1 MNPAMFSPSAHFSLS
16 DSLFAPGAFLSLDG
30 LLSHGGGDG
39 LELAG
44 SGGDDLGLTGSG
56 GLLSPDTLLPLRQ
69 HSLPRRWRI
78 RQLPPGRAGPN
89 CKIDWDIRFKIIKGV
104 CEGIRFLHTR
114 LTGPVVHMNLE
125 PNSIW
130 LDDNWVPKI
139 ADFGLSRLFGND
151 NSRIFTVHENWNNH
165 QIESAYPSLDANG
178 LQQVKACISIG
189 LMCVELDRS
198 KRPSIVDIVNK
209 LNGKSI
215 AIFDEI
221 RSEPSS
227 QEKIT
232 AMTTALLD
240 VYPPQLRFPFKP
252 DKLFS
257 CPLRLTNMT
266 GYWVA
271 ARLLTKNP
279 KRYVAKMPLCG
290 VVPPHSTYT
299 LVVTMREPRKQHLL
313 NGDEFLMLES
323 SIIDEGDLCLKN
335 ADLDSAAMAFNSFF
349 GEANSSAKV
358 HKQTLKVVSDSYQGA
373 ASDKVVCSRKF
384 VQVLSV
390 DVHPTEPWIMT
401 SHHGGDILI
410 WDYVEQIEAIFNVI
424 FSTVVYS
431 AKFIEREEWL
441 VAGDGDGTIYVYSYE
456 TDEEVTSIE
465 AHEGDVTSLAVH
477 PTSPFLLSSSD
488 DRLIK
493 LWDWEKG
500 WECSKTFEGHTN
512 RVTQVIF
519 NPVDTDSFVSAS
531 LDRTIRIWNTASL
544 ETKTILTDDPLL
556 CVHNY
561 TSDFRHHLITGSWNG
576 TSQVWDLQTES
587 CVQTLEGHV
596 NRISCV
602 YRHPELPVVITG
614 SYDGTVRL
622 WNSTTYRLE
631 NIIGVNLGAVY
642 SFGYIKDFRSTFAFD
657 TM

>member
-1 MNPAMFSPSAHFSLS
+1 
-16 DSLFAPGAFLSLDG
+16 
-30 LLSHGGGDG
+30 
-39 LELAG
+39 
-44 SGGDDLGLTGSG
+44 
-56 GLLSPDTLLPLRQ
+56 
-69 HSLPRRWRI
+69 
-78 RQLPPGRAGPN
+78 
-89 CKIDWDIRFKIIKGV
+89 
-104 CEGIRFLHTR
+104 
-114 LTGPVVHMNLE
+114 MNLE
-125 PNSIW
+125 PKSIW

-151 NSRIFTVHENWNNH
+151 NSRIFTVHENWNADH
-165 QIESAYPSLDANG
+165 QIVSAYPSLDANG
-178 LQQVKACISIG
+178 LQLVKACISIG
-189 LMCVELDRS
+189 LMCVEPDGS

-215 AIFDEI
+215 AIFDEYFIAKTDYDHIKQKFMDYTLDDPNQII
-221 RSEPSS
+221 RSEPSY
-227 QEKIT
+227 QIT
-232 AMTTALLD
+232 PMTSVLLD

-279 KRYVAKMPLCG
+279 KRYVAKTPLCG

-313 NGDEFLMLES
+313 NGDEFRMLES

-373 ASDKVVCSRKF
+373 ASDKVVCNRKF

-410 WDYVEQIEAIFNVI
+410 WDYVEQETESSFDFTQNPGML
-424 FSTVVYS
+424 SH
-431 AKFIEREEWL
+431 KEWL

-488 DRLIK
+488 DRMIK

-500 WECSKTFEGHTN
+500 WEYSKTFEGHTN

-531 LDRTIRIWNTASL
+531 LDRTIRIWNTASS

-587 CVQTLEGHV
+587 CDQTLEGHV
-596 NRISCV
+596 NRVSCV

-631 NIIGVNLGAVY
+631 NTIGLNLGAVY
-642 SFGYIKDFRSTFAFD
+642 AFGYIKDFRRESASAMDVYGAMIIIGKFVYRTYFNVSFVS
-657 TM
+657 

>member
-1 MNPAMFSPSAHFSLS
+1 MFLCYKYPFR
-16 DSLFAPGAFLSLDG
+16 GSLDKHDF
-30 LLSHGGGDG
+30 SA
-39 LELAG
+39 ET
-44 SGGDDLGLTGSG
+44 S
-56 GLLSPDTLLPLRQ
+56 
-69 HSLPRRWRI
+69 
-78 RQLPPGRAGPN
+78 
-89 CKIDWDIRFKIIKGV
+89 KIDWDIRFKIIKGV
-104 CEGIRFLHTR
+104 CE
-114 LTGPVVHMNLE
+114 
-125 PNSIW
+125 
-130 LDDNWVPKI
+130 
-139 ADFGLSRLFGND
+139 DFGLSRLFGND
-151 NSRIFTVHENWNNH
+151 NSRIFTVNIMGNKGYLAPEYIYRGEISTMADIYSLGMLILEIVTGEKNCCTAEDRAARKFIFKVHENWNNH

-373 ASDKVVCSRKF
+373 ASDKPFQSEIEVVCSRKF

-410 WDYVEQIEAIFNVI
+410 WDYVEQETESSFDFTQNP
-424 FSTVVYS
+424 VYS

-642 SFGYIKDFRSTFAFD
+642 SFGYIKDFRRIVVGCHQGIAIVELN
-657 TM
+657 